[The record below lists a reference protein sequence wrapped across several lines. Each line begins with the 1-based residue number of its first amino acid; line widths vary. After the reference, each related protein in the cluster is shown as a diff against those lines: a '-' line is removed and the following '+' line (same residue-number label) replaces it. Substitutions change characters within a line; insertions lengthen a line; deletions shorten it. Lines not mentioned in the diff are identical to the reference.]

1 MLCTGYPSLPATY
14 LDLKTVTLISGNL
27 PVTLAVVDEVNIL
40 SENNGSGAHFVL
52 CLETSRTV
60 DWPFWQ

>member
-1 MLCTGYPSLPATY
+1 MIMYWVPEFIRSL
-14 LDLKTVTLISGNL
+14 LSVTVTLISGNL

-60 DWPFWQ
+60 D

>member
-1 MLCTGYPSLPATY
+1 M
-14 LDLKTVTLISGNL
+14 LKTFTLISGTL
-27 PVTLAVVDEVNIL
+27 PVTLVVVDEVNIL

-60 DWPFWQ
+60 D

>member
-1 MLCTGYPSLPATY
+1 MLITGYPSLSATY
-14 LDLKTVTLISGNL
+14 LVLRTVTLISGNL

-40 SENNGSGAHFVL
+40 SENNGSGADFVL

-60 DWPFWQ
+60 D